1 MTKDHITSKA
11 IDPFF
16 QKIEKLTK
24 VQRILICFLT
34 ILLLAGSFVYF
45 SYLPKFKEID
55 KLSKEYDGLA
65 KQLIIAKNEA
75 KDLEKYRNE
84 MKQAEDQYRIVMK
97 ALPEKKEIPSLLAAI
112 SQSGQDAGLEFLLFE
127 PKAEVQKDFYTEI
140 PVSIQVKGNY
150 HNVALF
156 FDKISR
162 LSRIVNINDIKIA
175 LPKENE
181 DKLSTSCTAVTY
193 KFVDAPPQKAQNS
206 KTKPGKTGK
215 SKK

>member
-1 MTKDHITSKA
+1 MTKVDLASKA

-16 QKIEKLTK
+16 KQVEKLTK
-24 VQRILICFLT
+24 VQRILICCST
-34 ILLLAGSFVYF
+34 ILLLIGSFVYF
-45 SYLPKFKEID
+45 SYLPKFKKID
-55 KLSKEYDGLA
+55 KLSKEYDALA
-65 KQLIIAKNEA
+65 KQLVAAKKEA

-84 MKQAEDQYRIVMK
+84 MKQAEVQYRIVMK

-127 PKAEVQKDFYTEI
+127 PKAEAQKDFYAEI

-162 LSRIVNINDIKIA
+162 LSRIVNINDIKIT
-175 LPKENE
+175 LLKEE
-181 DKLSTSCTAVTY
+181 GKLNTSCTAVTY
-193 KFVDAPPQKAQNS
+193 KFIDAPPKKAS
-206 KTKPGKTGK
+206 KAKPKRTGK
-215 SKK
+215 NKK